1 MSKIEIKA
9 PRLNSNDD
17 ELLVLKIYVQK
28 GDKVEKGSKLVSVE
42 TSKTAIE
49 IESEF
54 EGIVLEVKIK
64 EGQYVNVDDEVL
76 SLEVDESLVQEKNIK
91 KKIIK
96 NDQKNENRISL
107 KALKLIEEKNIN
119 IKDLDYIKT
128 EIKLKD
134 VIDHIK
140 NSETSNDLVEQN
152 PAIILGT
159 GLHAMEIADT
169 LENNQIPIHGF
180 CTKEKNLDKNFKFGQ
195 AKIICSDSEINQINN
210 YKNFNYFIG
219 VGGPTSNNLR
229 MQLYNKIDEMG
240 LKLPFLVS
248 KKAVVS
254 KHSIIGKGSIILPGA
269 IIGPNVTIG
278 NNCIINCNAIVSHG
292 SVVGNHVHLAPGSI
306 LAGNCQVGDLTTIGM
321 NSTVYESLKIG
332 KNCLSYN
339 NSSILTNLDDNQQ
352 INHNREIKRR
362 K

>member
-1 MSKIEIKA
+1 MSKKEIKA

-28 GDKVEKGSKLVSVE
+28 GDKVEKGSKLLLVE
-42 TSKTAIE
+42 TSKTSIE
-49 IESEF
+49 IDSEF
-54 EGIVLEVKIK
+54 DGIVLEVKIK
-64 EGQYVNVDDEVL
+64 EGQYVNVDDVVL
-76 SLEVDESLVQEKNIK
+76 SLEVDESQVQEKKIK
-91 KKIIK
+91 NKIIK
-96 NDQKNENRISL
+96 NDQKNENKISL
-107 KALKLIEEKNIN
+107 KALKLIEEKKIN

-128 EIKLKD
+128 EIKLKN

-140 NSETSNDLVEQN
+140 NSEIRDDLVEQS

-180 CTKEKNLDKNFKFGQ
+180 CTKEKNLDKNFKFGL
-195 AKIICSDSEINQINN
+195 AKVIGNDCEIHQIKN
-210 YKNFNYFIG
+210 YKSFNYFIG

-240 LKLPFLVS
+240 LMLPFLVS

-339 NSSILTNLDDNQQ
+339 NSSILTNLGDNQQ
-352 INHNREIKRR
+352 IDQNREIKKR

>member
-1 MSKIEIKA
+1 MSKIDIKA

-17 ELLVLKIYVQK
+17 ELLILKIHVKK
-28 GDKVEKGSKLVSVE
+28 GDKIKIGSKLLSVE
-42 TSKTAIE
+42 TSKTAVDID
-49 IESEF
+49 SEF

-64 EGQYVNVDDEVL
+64 EGQYVNVDEDVL
-76 SLEVDESLVQEKNIK
+76 SLEVDGTQVQKKSIDNNNVKNNQTNK
-91 KKIIK
+91 
-96 NDQKNENRISL
+96 NRISL
-107 KALKLIEEKNIN
+107 KALKLIEERKIN

-140 NSETSNDLVEQN
+140 NSEINNDLVEQS

-169 LENNQIPIHGF
+169 LENNKIPIHGF
-180 CTKEKNLDKNFKFGQ
+180 CTKEKNLDKNFKFGL
-195 AKIICSDSEINQINN
+195 AKIICNDSEINQINN
-210 YKNFNYFIG
+210 YKSFNYFIG

-229 MQLYNKIDEMG
+229 MQLYKNIDEMG

-278 NNCIINCNAIVSHG
+278 DNCIINCNAIVSHG
-292 SVVGNHVHLAPGSI
+292 SVVGNHVHLAPGSV
-306 LAGNCQVGDLTTIGM
+306 LAGNCQVGELTTIGM

-332 KNCLSYN
+332 RNCLTYN
-339 NSSILTNLDDNQQ
+339 NSSVLTNLDDNQQ
-352 INHNREIKRR
+352 LDQNREIKKR